1 MILLNE
7 TSHGRLIQ
15 RYRAQATGQDRKA
28 QLGATWQI
36 GEGQEE
42 TESPEITCISG
53 TLKKRLRW
61 RRQMDRTKTQEPCKS
76 QGRNMFQR
84 QSDGQGQ
91 TPQKSNEDQAKEGTW
106 LLKAQHL

>member
-42 TESPEITCISG
+42 TAKQGEPG
-53 TLKKRLRW
+53 KRGV
-61 RRQMDRTKTQEPCKS
+61 MK
-76 QGRNMFQR
+76 
-84 QSDGQGQ
+84 
-91 TPQKSNEDQAKEGTW
+91 AKG
-106 LLKAQHL
+106 